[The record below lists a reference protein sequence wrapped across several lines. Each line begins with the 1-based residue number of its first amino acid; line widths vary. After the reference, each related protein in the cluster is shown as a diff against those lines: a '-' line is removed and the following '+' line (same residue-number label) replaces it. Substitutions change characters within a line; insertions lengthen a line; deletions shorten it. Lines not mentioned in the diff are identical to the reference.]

1 MIYIYAVTYKF
12 FKKKKNLSKKNP
24 HKHIKDSKKIKQ
36 IYFFDGALF
45 SWPNNSILI
54 VMFV

>member
-1 MIYIYAVTYKF
+1 MLLPISSLR
-12 FKKKKNLSKKNP
+12 KKKNLSKKNP